1 MTEVLLTAGQWA
13 AMIAEPLRDR
23 GYQQTALGAS
33 VADFLAYKKL
43 AGRGDRTLDQYERD
57 IARACTARPGS
68 SLEAFTTEDAIA
80 VLTIFPARSR
90 KRARAA
96 LNELFR
102 WAYVMGRRDDNPMM
116 RVPEIAATPQTYIET
131 FTLAEQD
138 ALMTLDGRD
147 GTLMKILF
155 DAGLRKAEAR
165 HLTVRRANTETR
177 EIVIIGGKGGKDRV
191 VPMTRRIADAVN
203 DLVLLDG
210 IELDE
215 YLWYT
220 QRGNQHQAG
229 RIDRARPCGEGTF
242 HRWWA
247 RALADADVHYRPRTA
262 NDPGRGNPHVA
273 RHTFALNWLRGRT
286 GRWGHMPAGKPGR
299 METLS
304 KAMGHQSVQTTIDLY
319 GHLDVSD
326 VAADLAL
333 IEAEV

>member
-1 MTEVLLTAGQWA
+1 MTEVLLTAEQWA
-13 AMIAEPLRDR
+13 AMIAEPLKDR
-23 GYQQTALGAS
+23 SYEQTALGSS

-57 IARACTARPGS
+57 IARACITRPAKTV
-68 SLEAFTTEDAIA
+68 EQFTTDDLIH
-80 VLTIFPARSR
+80 VLTLFPARSR

-138 ALMTLDGRD
+138 ALMNLDPRD
-147 GTLMKILF
+147 STLMKVLL

-165 HLTVRRANTETR
+165 HLTARRANTQTR

-191 VPMTRRIADAVN
+191 IPMTRRVANALN
-203 DLVLLDG
+203 DLMLLDG
-210 IELDE
+210 INPDE
-215 YLWYT
+215 YLWYSK
-220 QRGNQHQAG
+220 RGNQHAHS
-229 RIDRARPCGEGTF
+229 IDRTRPIGEGTF
-242 HRWWA
+242 HRWWTT
-247 RALADADVHYRPRTA
+247 ALEQAGVDYRPRTDH
-262 NDPGRGNPHVA
+262 DPGRGNPHVT

-286 GRWGHMPAGKPGR
+286 GRWGHMPAGPPGR

-304 KAMGHQSVQTTIDLY
+304 KAMGHRSVQTTIDLY
-319 GHLDVSD
+319 GHLDVTD